1 MTTTLEQLA
10 FVPPAEP
17 TPPDLRIERM
27 AKAGYAAYFH
37 GRRGHSWIRASN
49 AVVIRWECCA
59 RHVLDNPEATAESL
73 HRAYWEG
80 IDSALAQWQ
89 GAKSAHGRVW
99 FAVLSAMRI
108 AATAE
113 AAA

>member
-1 MTTTLEQLA
+1 MSATLEHLPIVA
-10 FVPPAEP
+10 PIP
-17 TPPDLRIERM
+17 TDPRVI
-27 AKAGYAAYFH
+27 AVAHAGYAAYFC
-37 GRRGHSWIRASN
+37 GRRGHSWNTASN
-49 AVVIRWECCA
+49 AVQIRWECCA
-59 RHVLDNPEATAESL
+59 RQVLDDPEATAKSL

-99 FAVLSAMRI
+99 CAVLSAMRI

-113 AAA
+113 AA